1 MNAGLPYDLQ
11 DATIELHEGNMKK
24 AADERTSLRN
34 QLQVARAQLERLEQQ
49 AETAKQTVLSLEKQL
64 SAVRK
69 VSPVCV
75 TLMKIPLV
83 CLEKRVPVSVPL
95 TAAC

>member
-11 DATIELHEGNMKK
+11 DAMIELHEGNMKK

-69 VSPVCV
+69 VSPVCYSDENS
-75 TLMKIPLV
+75 T
-83 CLEKRVPVSVPL
+83 CLPEKRVPVSVPL